1 VTYPPFE
8 PRDPRFDQTAVLYPD
23 RPDLYPPGPPPP
35 PRRRRY
41 WRRRVMTGISLLLLV
56 ALIAAAA
63 AGVYLQSRLE
73 EVRRVAPAGLTTSSG
88 GAMTVLMVGS
98 DSRTGLEPGQESF
111 GKIAGQ
117 RSDAIMLLR
126 ADPSNDQATVLSIP
140 RDLYLPIAGTG
151 KSNRI
156 NTAYAGG
163 PDRLIQTITAGLGI
177 PIDHYVE
184 VNFDG
189 FRGIVDAIGGLN
201 INFPA
206 PARDILAELNVPTAG
221 CVHLDGRQGLA
232 YVRSRHYEFLENG
245 RWKTDP
251 TSDFGRINRQQDF
264 IRRMIKKA
272 ISAGVRNPFTADKL
286 LDSFVKDVVLDS
298 QMGTIDL
305 VRLGMSFRSVG
316 DGGIEM
322 LTIPT
327 VGARVGGSSVLRL
340 KEPDAGQMIDRFLN
354 PPPKVEEAPAE
365 ALTPGDVK
373 VQVLNGSGRPG
384 EAGATL
390 TKLGKIGF
398 VGTGTSD
405 AAARNNSLIRHAKGA
420 GPKAALLQGYV
431 IGASE
436 IQEDA
441 SVKGSDVVLVTGNS
455 FGGIRSTPEAAAPAA
470 PPPDP
475 AAECLA

>member
-1 VTYPPFE
+1 M
-8 PRDPRFDQTAVLYPD
+8 
-23 RPDLYPPGPPPP
+23 PP
-35 PRRRRY
+35 PRRFRPRRLLTI
-41 WRRRVMTGISLLLLV
+41 VSLLLVLV
-56 ALIAAAA
+56 LAALVTGAAY
-63 AGVYLQSRLE
+63 VQSRLSD
-73 EVRRVAPAGLTTSSG
+73 VRRVEPVGLTGASG
-88 GAMTVLMVGS
+88 RAMTVLMVGS
-98 DSRTGLEPGQESF
+98 DSRADLEPGQESF
-111 GKIAGQ
+111 GTIAGQ

-126 ADPSNDQATVLSIP
+126 VDPGNDQATVLSIP

-272 ISAGVRNPFTADKL
+272 ISAGVRNPFTANKL
-286 LDSFVKDVVLDS
+286 LDSFVEDVVLDS
-298 QMGTIDL
+298 GMGTLDL
-305 VRLGMSFRSVG
+305 ARLGMSFRSVG

-327 VGARVGGSSVLRL
+327 AGARVGRNSVLKM
-340 KEPDAGQMIDRFLN
+340 KEPEAGAMIDRFLN
-354 PPPKVEEAPAE
+354 PPPKVEAPQAD
-365 ALTPGDVK
+365 ALTPGDVR

-384 EAGATL
+384 EAGSAL
-390 TKLGKIGF
+390 TKLGQAGF
-398 VGTGTSD
+398 AGSGTGD
-405 AAARNNSLIRHAKGA
+405 ATGRATTLIRHAPGA
-420 GPKAALLQGYV
+420 EAKAGLLQTFV
-431 IGASE
+431 IGPAELKS
-436 IQEDA
+436 DA
-441 SVKGSDVVLVTGNS
+441 TVKGSDVVLVTGRS
-455 FGGIRSTPEAAAPAA
+455 FGGIRTAPEAPAAPAP